1 MVQDRPLGLGRGLT
15 EYGDREFARFLRN
28 SFARSMGYSSE
39 ALGKPVVGIVNTFSE
54 LNNCHR
60 HFRELAEAVKRGV
73 WQAGGIPLE
82 FPVISLGEVFV
93 HPTSM
98 MFRNLM
104 SMDVEEML
112 RAQPVDSAVLMGGCD
127 KTMPALLMGA
137 ASAGVPSIAL
147 AAGPM
152 LSGSVRG
159 ERVGACTDCRLYWGR
174 YRRGEIDRAV
184 VDAAER
190 QLAPTAGTCGVMGT
204 ASTMACLAEALGM
217 MLPGGASIP
226 AVAAERLQHAE
237 ATGKQAVTLARSG
250 IAPADVLTGAAFH
263 NAIVALQAIGG
274 STNAVIHLTAIA
286 GRLGL
291 RLELTELDA
300 LSDGT
305 PVLVDMKPSGRGY
318 MEDFHRA
325 GGMPVVLSQLR
336 TLLRLEAVTVTGEAI
351 GDVVGTGAD
360 FPSWQDVVRRF
371 DDPLQEQG
379 ALVAVHGSLAPD
391 GAILKRSAARP
402 DLLNTTGRAVV
413 FTSLADLDARID
425 DPALDVRADDFLVL
439 QGGGPLGAPGMPE
452 AGYLPIPKKLAGV
465 TDMVRISDAR
475 MSGTGLGT
483 VILHVSPEAA
493 AGGPLGL
500 VRDGDKIALSV
511 DERRLDLLVS
521 QNELARRRA
530 ARSPAPSAA
539 ARGYEALY
547 RRAVQQAHLGADF
560 DFLRHETLRDS

>member
-1 MVQDRPLGLGRGLT
+1 
-15 EYGDREFARFLRN
+15 
-28 SFARSMGYSSE
+28 MGYSSE

-54 LNNCHR
+54 LNSCHR
-60 HFRELAEAVKRGV
+60 HFRELADAVKRGV

-82 FPVISLGEVFV
+82 FPVISLGEVFL

-104 SMDVEEML
+104 SIDVEEML

-152 LSGSVRG
+152 LSGSVQG

-174 YRRGEIDRAV
+174 YRRGEIDREA
-184 VDAAER
+184 VDAVES

-226 AVAAERLQHAE
+226 AVAADRLRHAE
-237 ATGKQAVTLARSG
+237 ATGKEAVVLAHSG
-250 IAPADVLTGAAFH
+250 LSPADVMTGAAFH
-263 NAIVALQAIGG
+263 NAMVALHAIGG

-286 GRLGL
+286 GRVGL
-291 RLELTELDA
+291 RLELTQLDA
-300 LSDGT
+300 LSDTT
-305 PVLVDMKPSGRGY
+305 PVLVDLKPSGRGY

-336 TLLRLEAVTVTGEAI
+336 TLLRLEAITVTGETI
-351 GDVVGTGAD
+351 GDVLGGGAD
-360 FPSWQDVVRRF
+360 FPSWRDVIRPF
-371 DDPLQEQG
+371 DAPLQEQG
-379 ALVAVHGSLAPD
+379 ALVALHGSLAPD
-391 GAILKRSAARP
+391 GAVLKRSAASP
-402 DLLNTTGRAVV
+402 QLLNTTGRAVV

-425 DPALDVRADDFLVL
+425 DPSLDVRADDFLVL
-439 QGGGPLGAPGMPE
+439 QGAGPVGAPGMPE

-465 TDMVRISDAR
+465 TDMIRISDAR

-483 VILHVSPEAA
+483 VVLHVSPEAA

-511 DERRLDLLVS
+511 DRRRLDLLVS
-521 QNELARRRA
+521 EDELARRRA
-530 ARSPAPSAA
+530 PRGASPSAP

-547 RRAVQQAHLGADF
+547 RQAVQQAHLGADF
-560 DFLRHETLRDS
+560 DFLRHETLGDR